1 MTQFSSPGC
10 NHRLVEGRGGHRG
23 GRKRDYGENR
33 GEGSCG
39 QEGDLGGGGSAG
51 QQSRAIES
59 ASRGIYR
66 FCPIPSCFWQ
76 ERKAKRKEA
85 RL

>member
-1 MTQFSSPGC
+1 MQSSFD
-10 NHRLVEGRGGHRG
+10 GGGVR
-23 GRKRDYGENR
+23 RKKRDYGENR

-39 QEGDLGGGGSAG
+39 QERDLDDAG

-66 FCPIPSCFWQ
+66 FGPIPSCFWQ
-76 ERKAKRKEA
+76 DEAKRKEA